1 MRQSEQHTDEL
12 WQILAQEQNP
22 QLVSRGPSPRQD
34 NPAAPMGRLR
44 SQEDPFRPPKAHLG
58 DHLGMLGISASQI
71 PIRAQRDLL
80 LAVNNLPSAWAT
92 SGLWPLINETHTHS
106 AALNLDKMS
115 CAGIG
120 KKFS

>member
-1 MRQSEQHTDEL
+1 M
-12 WQILAQEQNP
+12 
-22 QLVSRGPSPRQD
+22 
-34 NPAAPMGRLR
+34 
-44 SQEDPFRPPKAHLG
+44 
-58 DHLGMLGISASQI
+58 
-71 PIRAQRDLL
+71 

-120 KKFS
+120 EEIESAMLVMGLRVPIEHEAPGIQSQHQWAAIFNS